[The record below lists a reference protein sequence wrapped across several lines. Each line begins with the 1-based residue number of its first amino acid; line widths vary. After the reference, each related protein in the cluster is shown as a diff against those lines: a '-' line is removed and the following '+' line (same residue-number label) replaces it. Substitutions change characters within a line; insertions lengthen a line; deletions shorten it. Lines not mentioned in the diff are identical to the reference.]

1 MPLTPVE
8 GGEDLL
14 LPAVTAGEAGGAVL
28 VILVRRL
35 YNGKMAKAYS
45 SRQVA

>member
-1 MPLTPVE
+1 MPLTPVGDGE
-8 GGEDLL
+8 GLL
-14 LPAVTAGEAGGAVL
+14 LPAVTAGGAGGAVL
-28 VILVRRL
+28 MILVRRL